1 MNNTS
6 NKVSYLKGL
15 LEGMEFEPGSA
26 NAKLIPGI
34 VELLGDLSDRLD
46 VVDDLID
53 DLNDY
58 VESIDDDL
66 SALEDSDADGD
77 DAFSFMEDEDD
88 DEDFEDFDGGEDQL
102 HLLRPDSDDGEET
115 RAPVL
120 CPSCGKPFVIH
131 YEDPDGAVYACPH
144 CGDSIHPIEF
154 SLEKLPT
161 AKPKD

>member
-15 LEGMEFEPGSA
+15 LEGMVFDSNSPE
-26 NAKLIPGI
+26 AKLIPGI
-34 VELLGDLSDRLD
+34 IELLGDLSDRLD
-46 VVDDLID
+46 RVNDLID

-77 DAFSFMEDEDD
+77 DDAFSFAEDD
-88 DEDFEDFDGGEDQL
+88 DEDFEDFGGGEDQL
-102 HLLRPDSDDGEET
+102 HLLRPDTNDGEET
-115 RAPVL
+115 CVPVL
-120 CPSCGKPFVIH
+120 CPACNRPFVIR
-131 YEDPDGAVYACPH
+131 YEDPDGAVYTCPH
-144 CGDSIHPIEF
+144 CGDSVHPIEF
-154 SLEKLPT
+154 SLEKLPV